1 MTKLK
6 LNKETLRNISGN
18 AYGADCG
25 CTCAGC
31 VTPTANDPDGCQ
43 TVEYTCPVDTD
54 TCKTLDTCGC
64 PPPTK
69 VYLDEKTIPNACEPI
84 VIHRRG

>member
-25 CTCAGC
+25 CTCGC
-31 VTPTANDPDGCQ
+31 EAPNTDECK
-43 TVEYTCPVDTD
+43 TVGYTCPVYTD
-54 TCKTLDTCGC
+54 KCEPETRNTCGC
-64 PPPTK
+64 PPPTQ
-69 VYLDEKTIPNACEPI
+69 VHLDEKTIPSTCETVEI
-84 VIHRRG
+84 YRKG